1 VHLIPNGAQ
10 IAYRVV
16 IVTAAMQS
24 AAFQPQNIKRK
35 SSV

>member
-1 VHLIPNGAQ
+1 VQLILNAAR
-10 IAYRVV
+10 IAHRVV

-24 AAFQPQNIKRK
+24 AAFPPQNIKRK